1 MSFLSIKKNQFFRF
15 LFTGFLNTIFGYS
28 VFSFLIFFSLNYQLA
43 IIIATILGILFN
55 YQSLKRLVFN
65 KSKNNRLQ
73 RFFFTS
79 VAICLLNIYGTGYFL
94 GYGFNVY
101 ISFII
106 IFIPSTL
113 INFFLM
119 KFFVFRL
126 TYKN

>member
-1 MSFLSIKKNQFFRF
+1 MSFLSLKKNQFFRF

-43 IIIATILGILFN
+43 IVIATILGILFN

-73 RFFFTS
+73 SFFFTS

>member
-1 MSFLSIKKNQFFRF
+1 MSFLSLKKNQFFRF

-43 IIIATILGILFN
+43 IVIATILGILFN

-79 VAICLLNIYGTGYFL
+79 VAICLLYIYGTGYFL